1 MRRPETKHEGK
12 NGFRVRGF
20 RARKKVATTGGRCC
34 LKALSG
40 SIIYQAARFVG
51 TVHMLFTY
59 CPARPASGLRLEILA
74 QIDKKKSELY
84 FAVRV
89 KKILT
94 ENVNRRLLRAQKKS
108 SPSTLTE
115 LPHSRMV
122 FRPEGRRWPSISPQ
136 K

>member
-1 MRRPETKHEGK
+1 
-12 NGFRVRGF
+12 
-20 RARKKVATTGGRCC
+20 
-34 LKALSG
+34 
-40 SIIYQAARFVG
+40 
-51 TVHMLFTY
+51 MLFTY

-74 QIDKKKSELY
+74 QTDKKKSELY
-84 FAVRV
+84 FVVRV

-94 ENVNRRLLRAQKKS
+94 ENVNRRLLRAQKKT

-122 FRPEGRRWPSISPQ
+122 FPPEERRWPSISPQ

>member
-1 MRRPETKHEGK
+1 VRD
-12 NGFRVRGF
+12 FRT
-20 RARKKVATTGGRCC
+20 RKEVATTGGRYC

-40 SIIYQAARFVG
+40 SLIYQAARFVG

-84 FAVRV
+84 FMAQV

-94 ENVNRRLLRAQKKS
+94 ENVNRHLLRAQKKS
-108 SPSTLTE
+108 SLSTLTE

-122 FRPEGRRWPSISPQ
+122 FRREERRWPSISAQ